1 MQIRSRSIPKTCWET
16 VEVKVRSLEPY
27 DMVAGGA
34 GQMIREVGMVFS
46 LVSRV
51 RKDKHISQQ
60 DLGKGVCSGQ
70 QISKLEKGQALPDLL
85 LMEFLLQRL
94 GIGPGKFEIA
104 LSLKEYEEIEVRDD
118 ILDLLRA
125 GRLEG
130 AEQKLEM
137 FCRDAGPDQPVRQ
150 MNRARLLG
158 VLALER
164 KEYEAAKRHLEKAIR
179 LTMGQAEQIDP
190 NEGLLAGIELE
201 TLILYAQTLRAR
213 HEIVQAREQLQGVLD
228 YVRRRVTDS
237 VEQAKLQAKIAVVLG
252 NIYKEA
258 GEYAA
263 CGVLC
268 EEALELLRDN
278 DMALCMP
285 SLFELLL
292 EVYEKTG
299 QQEKAER
306 ISSWKEI
313 LEQVYAHFE
322 IDISVID
329 KLYFNPC
336 ISQYYLIGETI
347 REERKA
353 IGMSQEE
360 LIEGIYQEPATLS
373 RVENGQMP
381 DRKKLQ
387 QLMERLG
394 MSGWRY
400 AGDVATEDYRVLELN
415 ARIEQLMCRREERKA
430 ALMVEQMKKYVDL
443 SIPENL
449 QRVGHVEIGSQ
460 LREKKLS
467 SREAYARAKELLRL
481 TYREG
486 TERVPFRNEVHL
498 INSECLCLKDM
509 GKRDEAILIY
519 KEVLERFEKS
529 RVHLR
534 YRFLSEGL
542 MLDNMTLYM
551 IQSGHMEETK
561 KWSRKNI
568 MKQLLNGKINT
579 IYYALNNLIG
589 VEWDK
594 AEKEAGEAVDF
605 TSSKT
610 DVLYDDARQKC
621 LQYVNWAFHITVI
634 FKHYAMQK
642 VFGKFAEE
650 YLGIEMEKD

>member
-1 MQIRSRSIPKTCWET
+1 
-16 VEVKVRSLEPY
+16 
-27 DMVAGGA
+27 
-34 GQMIREVGMVFS
+34 MIREVGTVFA

-51 RKDKHISQQ
+51 RRDRHISQQ
-60 DLGKGVCSGQ
+60 VLGKGICSGQ
-70 QISKLEKGQALPDLL
+70 QISKIEKGQAMPDLL

-94 GIGPGKFEIA
+94 GISPGKFEIA
-104 LSLKEYEEIEVRDD
+104 LSLKEYEEIETRDD
-118 ILDLLRA
+118 IVDLLRT

-137 FCRDAGPDQPVRQ
+137 FFWDTEQDQPVRQ
-150 MNRARLLG
+150 MHRARLLG

-164 KEYEAAKRHLEKAIR
+164 KEYKAAKRHLEKAML
-179 LTMGQAEQIDP
+179 LTMGQAEQIDLK
-190 NEGLLAGIELE
+190 ESLLAGIELE
-201 TLILYAQTLRAR
+201 TLILYAQTLWAR
-213 HEIVQAREQLQGVLD
+213 HEIPQAREQLQGVLD
-228 YVRRRVTDS
+228 YVRRRVIDS
-237 VEQAKLQAKIAVVLG
+237 VERAKLQAKIAVVLG
-252 NIYKEA
+252 NIYKET
-258 GEYAA
+258 GEYVA

-285 SLFELLL
+285 SLFGLLL

-306 ISSWKEI
+306 ISSWKES
-313 LEQVYAHFE
+313 LEQIYAHFG

-336 ISQYYLIGETI
+336 ISQYYLIGEII

-353 IGMSQEE
+353 IGISQEE
-360 LIEGIYQEPATLS
+360 LIEGIYQDPATLS

-400 AGDVATEDYRVLELN
+400 AGDVATEDYRLLELS
-415 ARIEQLMCRREERKA
+415 AEIEQLMCRREEKAA

-443 SIPENL
+443 SILENR
-449 QRVGHVEIGSQ
+449 QRVGWVEIGSQ
-460 LREKKLS
+460 LREKRLS
-467 SREAYARAKELLRL
+467 SREAYAKAKELLRL
-481 TYREG
+481 TYREE
-486 TERVPFRNEVHL
+486 TERVPFRSELHL
-498 INSECLCLKDM
+498 INSKCLCLKYM
-509 GKRDEAILIY
+509 GKRAEAICLY

-534 YRFLSEGL
+534 YQFLSEGL
-542 MLDNMTLYM
+542 ILDNMTLYM
-551 IQSGHMEETK
+551 IQSGYMEETK
-561 KWSRKNI
+561 KWSQKSI
-568 MKQLLNGKINT
+568 IKQLLNGKINT

-589 VEWDK
+589 VEWNRV
-594 AEKEAGEAVDF
+594 EKEAGESVDF
-605 TSSKT
+605 TTSKT
-610 DVLYDDARQKC
+610 DILYDDARQKC
-621 LQYVNWAFHITVI
+621 LQYVNWAFHITDI

-642 VFGKFAEE
+642 IFGKFAEE
-650 YLGIEMEKD
+650 YLGIEMGKV